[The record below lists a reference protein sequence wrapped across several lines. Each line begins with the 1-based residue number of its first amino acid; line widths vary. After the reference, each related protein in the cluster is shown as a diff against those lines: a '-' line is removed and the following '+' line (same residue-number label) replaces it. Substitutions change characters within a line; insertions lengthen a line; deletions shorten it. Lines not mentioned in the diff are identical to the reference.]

1 MELDIEKNQIIL
13 KNQESFDPE
22 HIFECGQAF
31 RWEKEEDESYTAI
44 AHGKIINVK
53 KNGQDIIINNSNEA
67 DFYNIWNNY
76 FDLETDYKKIQS
88 TFNEDEVM
96 KSAIEYGEGIR
107 VLNQDPFE
115 TTISFMV
122 SANNRIP
129 QIKKSVDLISKYY
142 GEKIGEY
149 NGKEYY
155 SFPTPESLAN
165 AKPEDLREYCRVGF
179 RDKRIVDTSKLISQG
194 TYNLE
199 AFMEMERDEIRKNLI
214 EMPGIGPKIADCILL
229 FAFKKKDSFPVDV
242 WIKRVMETLYFGK
255 EVNKNL
261 VSDLGREKFGKY
273 AGVAQQYLFY
283 YGRENAIGKQKWKSS
298 ERKNFFIIID

>member
-1 MELDIEKNQIIL
+1 MEIKLELDIEKNQIIL

-129 QIKKSVDLISKYY
+129 QIKKSIGLISKYY
-142 GEKIGEY
+142 GEKIGDY
-149 NGKEYY
+149 NGNEYY

-179 RDKRIVDTSKLISQG
+179 RDKRIVDTSKLISEG
-194 TYNLE
+194 TYDLA
-199 AFMEMERDEIRKNLI
+199 AFMEMEREEIRKNLI

-283 YGRENAIGKQKWKSS
+283 YGRENAIGKQK
-298 ERKNFFIIID
+298 